1 MNFYI
6 KQNSSSP
13 KLAVEF
19 ETNGYT
25 RLVETDFFKRL
36 QNASI
41 TFSMQDGDK
50 CYYTIKCKEADLL
63 EIEDC
68 KDKNCA
74 PKFVLSHTFTT
85 KETRKKGVYLG
96 EFTIL
101 FNDNGEI
108 LRLPIK
114 RELKINII

>member
-13 KLAVEF
+13 KLVVEF
-19 ETNGYT
+19 ETSGY
-25 RLVETDFFKRL
+25 VNFIEKDFYKRL

-41 TFSMQDGDK
+41 TFSMQDQSK
-50 CYYTIKCKEADLL
+50 CYYTIKCKTAELI

-68 KDKNCA
+68 IDKDCS
-74 PKFVLSHTFTT
+74 PKFVIAYTFSQ
-85 KETRKKGVYLG
+85 KETKKTGVYVG
-96 EFTIL
+96 EFSIK

-114 RELKINII
+114 RELIVNII